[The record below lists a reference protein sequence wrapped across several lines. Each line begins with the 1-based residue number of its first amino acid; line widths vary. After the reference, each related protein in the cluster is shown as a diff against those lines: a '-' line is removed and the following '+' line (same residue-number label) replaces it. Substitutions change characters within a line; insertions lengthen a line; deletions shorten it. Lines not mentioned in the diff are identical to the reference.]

1 MYYGPTYY
9 GHTYY
14 CHQVRVAEE
23 VDAAERFAM
32 ASPEPTL
39 ADLDAAVF
47 APRRSTAPTAPSTAP
62 TAPSTAAAVAAP
74 FEVSSGAETKATGAN
89 ETNEVTKATEATEA
103 TEQWLSFPE
112 AIADA
117 HRVAMRTDP
126 KVVVMGLTVTP
137 NPNS

>member
-1 MYYGPTYY
+1 
-9 GHTYY
+9 
-14 CHQVRVAEE
+14 
-23 VDAAERFAM
+23 M

-47 APRRSTAPTAPSTAP
+47 APRRGTAPTAPSA
-62 TAPSTAAAVAAP
+62 AAAAAVTAP
-74 FEVSSGAETKATGAN
+74 FEVSSGAETKATKAN
-89 ETNEVTKATEATEA
+89 EANEANRATEATKAIEA

-126 KVVVMGLTVTP
+126 KVVVM
-137 NPNS
+137 